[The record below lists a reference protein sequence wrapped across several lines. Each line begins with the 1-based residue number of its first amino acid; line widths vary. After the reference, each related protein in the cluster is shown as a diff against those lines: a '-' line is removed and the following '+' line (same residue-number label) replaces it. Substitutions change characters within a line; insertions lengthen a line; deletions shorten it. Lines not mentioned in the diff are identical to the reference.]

1 MPPRSTSPV
10 RPPSRGDPLESAAD
24 PHGFR
29 KLSASSFTLTF
40 THGRPGMPAM
50 TPTNMIC
57 MQGNLFHRCTAGLML
72 SESGRA
78 TSSPAA
84 PTLGT
89 VAARPNPTAAAVAR
103 LLSTRPRSPTTPSNV
118 HLRVRASAYLH
129 QSWEGVLEP
138 LLTLRVCRGD
148 PPDGGSRFHAP
159 NPPPTAPIDRLTLA
173 GCSIDG
179 KRRRTAASSR

>member
-1 MPPRSTSPV
+1 
-10 RPPSRGDPLESAAD
+10 
-24 PHGFR
+24 
-29 KLSASSFTLTF
+29 
-40 THGRPGMPAM
+40 MPAM
-50 TPTNMIC
+50 TPSTNMIC
-57 MQGNLFHRCTAGLML
+57 MQANLFHRCIADPMI

-84 PTLGT
+84 PTLGA

-118 HLRVRASAYLH
+118 HLRVRACAYLH
-129 QSWEGVLEP
+129 LSWQAVLEP

-159 NPPPTAPIDRLTLA
+159 NPPPTAPIDRLSLT

-179 KRRRTAASSR
+179 KKEAYGSQV